1 MTLLDLITQAL
12 QTIGIYGLGQTPNS
26 AETQDAVNALNI
38 MADSWNA
45 DGLLIPSVTRES
57 FTLTI
62 GTASYT
68 WGTTAGVGNFT
79 TARPVKILK
88 AFIRDGNYDYSV
100 DIIGEDEYEDIVDKT
115 TSGRPE
121 QLWYNPTYPLATV
134 YLYYTP
140 DAAYNLRVDS
150 EKDLIDFSTLTTA
163 IALPSEYLAAL
174 KWNLAQELCSP
185 YQKQV
190 PPVVAMRAD
199 ETLRTVRRINAAQK
213 AEAVRLDLPTC
224 GRGTSGNILTGWD

>member
-12 QTIGIYGLGQTPNS
+12 QTIGAYGLGQTPTA
-26 AETQDAVNALNI
+26 AETADAVNALNI
-38 MADSWNA
+38 MVDSWNA

-68 WGTTAGVGNFT
+68 WGTTAGAGNFT

-88 AFIRDGNYDYSV
+88 AFIRDGSYDYPV
-100 DIIGEDEYEDIVDKT
+100 DLIGGDEYEDITDKT
-115 TSGRPE
+115 TAGRPE

-134 YLYYTP
+134 YLYFTP
-140 DAAYNLRVDS
+140 DATYNLRVDS
-150 EKDLIDFSTLTTA
+150 EKDLIDFSTLTAT
-163 IALPSEYLAAL
+163 ISLPPEYLAAL
-174 KWNLAQELCSP
+174 KWNGAQELCAP
-185 YQKQV
+185 YKVPV
-190 PPVVAMRAD
+190 PPLVAMLAD

-213 AEAVRLDLPTC
+213 AEAVRLDLFTVR
-224 GRGTSGNILTGWD
+224 RGSSGNILTGWE

>member
-12 QTIGIYGLGQTPNS
+12 QSIAVYGLGQTPNS
-26 AETQDAVNALNI
+26 AETADAVNALNI
-38 MADSWNA
+38 MVDSWNA

-62 GTASYT
+62 GKESYT
-68 WGTTAGVGNFT
+68 WGTMASAGNFT
-79 TARPVKILK
+79 TARPARLTR
-88 AFIRDGNYDYSV
+88 AFIRDGSYDYPV
-100 DIIGEDEYEDIVDKT
+100 ELIGGDEYEDITDKT

-121 QLWYNPTYPLATV
+121 QLWYNPTFPLATV
-134 YLYYTP
+134 FLYFTP

-150 EKDLIDFSTLTTA
+150 EQDLIDFSSLVAT
-163 IALPSEYLAAL
+163 ISLPPEYLAAL

-185 YQKQV
+185 YMKQV
-190 PPVVAMRAD
+190 PPIVAMRAD

-213 AEAVRLDLPTC
+213 AEPVRLDLFTVR
-224 GRGTSGNILTGWD
+224 RGDSRNILTG